1 MPPTSMPWPPELDH
15 ACRELVQGFE
25 SVLQSGRGVDMTV
38 ICENQVLRYHS
49 GIVCPRSTFFANAI
63 WGTFKEGETKTV
75 ILKEKLSMVRRMMR
89 YFYVLDY
96 DDQDDGALS
105 DLEVNAQMYAMAD
118 QFNANGLKNVA
129 AAKFA
134 RRCDNIISSPARK
147 REAGL
152 RALMSCATT
161 VYTSTPD
168 SDKMLRSRLARA
180 AKDVINMQPV
190 LAMSR
195 AFEDV
200 PAGTPFT
207 ITWTNTTTGFVN
219 IELLRG
225 PSTNIVPIQCLAE
238 RIPNS
243 GSYVWTP
250 SPNLEADVTHY
261 GLRIVDSKT
270 GQYQFSN
277 QFGISNDVIH
287 PPSSSLAPTT
297 YTAATSA
304 TEATD
309 GQVQV
314 PTSSPEHTTTTSKAA
329 TTTASIPILANT
341 TTTSAIVSS
350 IGVST
355 SSVIIATTHAP
366 IPIPSGSGIP
376 QTMTVLQPSKN
387 MTVPASL
394 KTSKTQNPTRVTASA
409 SASFVSSSNSG
420 TGSPIAGPTGTSA
433 ANSGAG
439 KVLAGSMLAGLG
451 ALAAFAL

>member
-1 MPPTSMPWPPELDH
+1 MSLCKVSRGIDVSFDH
-15 ACRELVQGFE
+15 SNVSARSNVYFN

-200 PAGTPFT
+200 CLQFPDFAYGV
-207 ITWTNTTTGFVN
+207 ILTGVW
-219 IELLRG
+219 ESTADGYLR
-225 PSTNIVPIQCLAE
+225 
-238 RIPNS
+238 
-243 GSYVWTP
+243 
-250 SPNLEADVTHY
+250 
-261 GLRIVDSKT
+261 
-270 GQYQFSN
+270 
-277 QFGISNDVIH
+277 
-287 PPSSSLAPTT
+287 
-297 YTAATSA
+297 
-304 TEATD
+304 D
-309 GQVQV
+309 GVF
-314 PTSSPEHTTTTSKAA
+314 
-329 TTTASIPILANT
+329 
-341 TTTSAIVSS
+341 
-350 IGVST
+350 
-355 SSVIIATTHAP
+355 
-366 IPIPSGSGIP
+366 
-376 QTMTVLQPSKN
+376 
-387 MTVPASL
+387 
-394 KTSKTQNPTRVTASA
+394 RD
-409 SASFVSSSNSG
+409 
-420 TGSPIAGPTGTSA
+420 
-433 ANSGAG
+433 
-439 KVLAGSMLAGLG
+439 
-451 ALAAFAL
+451 